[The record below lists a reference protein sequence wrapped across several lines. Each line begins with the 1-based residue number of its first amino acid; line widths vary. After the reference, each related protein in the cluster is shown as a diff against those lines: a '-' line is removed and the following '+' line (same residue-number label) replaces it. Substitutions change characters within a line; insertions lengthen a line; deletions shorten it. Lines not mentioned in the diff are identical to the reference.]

1 MSNPPIV
8 LQSVLALILLVPGLS
23 RAAAHDFWINGSKVD
38 PVTKNFCC
46 GAGDC
51 RAMPK
56 HQIRIERY
64 GYRLLDT
71 NELISFARA
80 QPSPDGEY
88 WVCRWGAGTRSGE
101 ETKCFFGGEMF

>member
-1 MSNPPIV
+1 MLSKFAFAAF
-8 LQSVLALILLVPGLS
+8 ALLLGAS
-23 RAAAHDFWINGSKVD
+23 GASAHDFWKNGEKVD

-51 RAMPK
+51 RAMQK
-56 HQIRIERY
+56 NEVRVERY

-71 NELISFARA
+71 NELISFGRA

-88 WVCRWGAGTRSGE
+88 WVCRWGEGTRSGV
-101 ETKCFFGGEMF
+101 ETKCFFSGEMY

>member
-1 MSNPPIV
+1 MSNHPGVPRR
-8 LQSVLALILLVPGLS
+8 VLASILLILGVS
-23 RAAAHDFWINGSKVD
+23 HARAHDFWIDGSKVD
-38 PVTKNFCC
+38 PVTKSFCC

-56 HQIRIERY
+56 EMVKVERG

-71 NELISFARA
+71 NELIPFLRA

-88 WVCRWGAGTRSGE
+88 WVCRWGA
-101 ETKCFFGGEMF
+101 ETKCFFGGEIF

>member
-1 MSNPPIV
+1 MPNPWSIPR
-8 LQSVLALILLVPGLS
+8 LLALIALASPFS
-23 RAAAHDFWINGSKVD
+23 NSAAHDFWINGSKVD

-51 RAMPK
+51 RALPK
-56 HQIRIERY
+56 SMVKVERY

-71 NELISFARA
+71 NELISFSRT

-88 WVCRWGAGTRSGE
+88 WVCRWGEGTRTGK
-101 ETKCFFGGEMF
+101 ETKCFFGSEMF